1 MGSLWEQG
9 GMVAVHVAMGIGLA
23 ASAGLRA
30 FLPLVGVGLAG
41 RLDLLELSESFSWLE
56 SWPALV
62 VFGAAVV
69 AELLGD
75 KFPFVD
81 HLLDTV
87 QLVVKPLAGALVMAT
102 VVEDWTPLYATV
114 FWIAAGG
121 SLAGFVHLAK
131 AKLRLIS
138 TTTTGGIGNPLVSVL
153 EDLGAVVG
161 TLAAIAVPL
170 LALAILGLFAVMA
183 WRLLRRLRQGAA

>member
-1 MGSLWEQG
+1 
-9 GMVAVHVAMGIGLA
+9 MVAVHVAMGIGLA